1 MALKRCDDDLSWDVM
16 KWLSMA
22 FKKTGQGEKA
32 RSLWEEMKSWPYK
45 KDVFPYIEL
54 AKYHEH
60 RLKDWE
66 GAMAYVKEALNLV
79 PPHQQRE
86 VELLHYRRRRLEQ
99 KKVSDATR

>member
-1 MALKRCDDDLSWDVM
+1 M

-32 RSLWEEMKSWPYK
+32 RSLWQEMAGWSYK
-45 KDVFPYIEL
+45 KDAFPYIEL

-66 GAMAYVKEALNLV
+66 GAITYVDEALGLI
-79 PPHQQRE
+79 PSHQHRE
-86 VELLHYRRRRLEQ
+86 IDLLQHRRRRLQQ
-99 KKVSDATR
+99 KKVPNTI